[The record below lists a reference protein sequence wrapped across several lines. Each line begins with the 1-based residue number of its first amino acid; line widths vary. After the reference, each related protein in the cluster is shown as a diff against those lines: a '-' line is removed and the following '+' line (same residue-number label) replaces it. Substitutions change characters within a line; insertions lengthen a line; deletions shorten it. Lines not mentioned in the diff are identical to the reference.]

1 MKILRFEKINEMKSV
16 ATQLVGKEIRHEV
29 LAQGP
34 REVIPL
40 QVIQLLKGQFR
51 NIINNFMFTNLMI
64 DVKWA
69 GI

>member
-40 QVIQLLKGQFR
+40 
-51 NIINNFMFTNLMI
+51 
-64 DVKWA
+64 
-69 GI
+69 